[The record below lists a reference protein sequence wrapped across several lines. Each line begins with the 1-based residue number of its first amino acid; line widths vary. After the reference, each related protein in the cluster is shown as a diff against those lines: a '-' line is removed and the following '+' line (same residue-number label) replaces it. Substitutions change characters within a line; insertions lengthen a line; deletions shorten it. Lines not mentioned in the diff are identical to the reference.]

1 MITETKLDESIP
13 IGQFLIN
20 GFNNP
25 FHLDPDRSD
34 GGIFLY
40 IREDL

>member
-1 MITETKLDESIP
+1 MITETKLAEGIP
-13 IGQFLIN
+13 IRQFLKN
-20 GFNNP
+20 GFNSP
-25 FHLDPDRSD
+25 FHFDRDRSD